1 MGFFNPGEFRFY
13 VILGFNSSRLSSKFN
28 KDFDCETPIFFIYI
42 QGFAF
47 TLACRPSPHA
57 ELIKEFEHNTELN
70 WLSDKLVTYLRSVAD
85 LPDLSGTKYRL
96 LEKFSR
102 GGMGTIY
109 LAEDTKLGR
118 KVAVKVLHT
127 PDASGELPARM
138 LREARVIAQL
148 EHPSIVPVHDVGEM
162 PDGRVFYVM
171 KFVQGSRLDQYAQE
185 THSLPDL
192 LRIFQKVCEAMAFAH
207 AHGVIHRD
215 LKPENIMVGAFGEVL
230 VMDWGLAKIV
240 AEGGV
245 PRVEGGERRAEGGGP
260 KVEGEVRDSVNGK
273 IDVSATHETLHGT
286 VMGTPAY
293 MAPEQMRGEIDQIDQ
308 RTDVYAL
315 GAILS
320 FLLTGQ
326 SKVGLAQ
333 KDSPNSA
340 TNSSASPT
348 LHNARIPKSLT
359 AICAKAMAEVKTQRY
374 PTALDLANDI
384 ERFLNGLAVSSYKE
398 NPFEIVWRWIKKYQF
413 MILLVLIYL
422 LVRIVLFYWFRQ

>member
-1 MGFFNPGEFRFY
+1 M
-13 VILGFNSSRLSSKFN
+13 S
-28 KDFDCETPIFFIYI
+28 
-42 QGFAF
+42 
-47 TLACRPSPHA
+47 H
-57 ELIKEFEHNTELN
+57 
-70 WLSDKLVTYLRSVAD
+70 LRSVAD

-127 PDASGELPARM
+127 PDASGDLSARM

-148 EHPSIVPVHDVGEM
+148 EHPGIVPVHDVGEL

-171 KFVQGSRLDQYAQE
+171 KFVQGNRLDQYAQD
-185 THSLPDL
+185 TRSLPDL
-192 LRIFQKVCEAMAFAH
+192 LRIFQKVCEAVAFAH

-240 AEGGV
+240 AEGGGQ
-245 PRVEGGERRAEGGGP
+245 RAESRGLRAEGEERGAKSKGR
-260 KVEGEVRDSVNGK
+260 KVRDEERDSVNGK
-273 IDVSATHETLHGT
+273 VPASAAHETLHGT

-293 MAPEQMRGEIDQIDQ
+293 MAPEQKRGEIDQIDQ

-320 FLLTGQ
+320 FLLIGQ
-326 SKVGLAQ
+326 GKVGLAQ
-333 KDSPNSA
+333 KDSSIS
-340 TNSSASPT
+340 TTDSSASPT
-348 LHNARIPKSLT
+348 LLNVKIPKSLT
-359 AICAKAMAEVKTQRY
+359 AICAKAMAEEKTQRF
-374 PTALDLANDI
+374 ASAFDLANDI

-398 NPFEIVWRWIKKYQF
+398 NIFEKVWRWLKQYRFIV
-413 MILLVLIYL
+413 LLVLVYL
-422 LVRIVLFYWFRQ
+422 LVRILLILFLRP